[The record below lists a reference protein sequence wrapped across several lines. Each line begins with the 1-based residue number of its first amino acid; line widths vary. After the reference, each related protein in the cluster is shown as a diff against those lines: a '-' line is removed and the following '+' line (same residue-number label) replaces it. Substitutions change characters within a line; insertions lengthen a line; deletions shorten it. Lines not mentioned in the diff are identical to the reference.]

1 MRILQVNQIN
11 QVAYIY
17 GDGLVQRGHH
27 VEVYEPSLIG
37 GRAPLPVKLALM
49 PWRVLDMRRVVGKL
63 NRKYF
68 DIAHIHWASYG
79 LPGMASR
86 IPYIVHCHGDDVR
99 FRLQH
104 PLFRAMMKPVLRR
117 AAAVLCITPDLL
129 PVVRSVR
136 PDAFFFPGPVDTNY
150 YVPSETDQLDKSRP
164 WTVLLFA
171 RLDPSKGPEVATK
184 GIARFAW
191 RHPEVRIQL
200 LDWGSR
206 RDYFKR
212 LYGGRFDFVPRV
224 PQKEA
229 RRLIL
234 SADVIV
240 GQFAGGALGLSELQ
254 AMSCAKPLI
263 CSSRYDEAYPYAPP
277 LCRASTPEEI
287 DAHLENLYQ
296 YPETGTALGLKSR
309 DWVIENHNYKF
320 LAAKLEACYKSI
332 LTSS

>member
-17 GDGLVQRGHH
+17 GNGLEQNNHY
-27 VEVYEPSLIG
+27 VEVYEPSLVG
-37 GRAPLPVKLALM
+37 GMAVLPLKLALM
-49 PWRVLDMRRVVGKL
+49 PWRVLDMRRIIGKL
-63 NRKYF
+63 NQKHF
-68 DIAHIHWASYG
+68 DIVHIHWASYG
-79 LPGMASR
+79 LLGMASR

-104 PLFRAMMKPVLRR
+104 PLFRIMMEPVLRR

-129 PVVRSVR
+129 PGVRSVR
-136 PDAFFFPGPVDTNY
+136 SDAFFFPGPIDTDLY
-150 YVPSETDQLDKSRP
+150 ASSETDPLDKSRP
-164 WTVLLFA
+164 WTILLFA
-171 RLDPSKGPEVATK
+171 RLDPNKGPEVATE

-191 RHPEVRIQL
+191 RHPEVRVQL

-206 RDYFKR
+206 RDYFKQ
-212 LYGGRFDFVPRV
+212 LYSGRFEFVPQV

-240 GQFAGGALGLSELQ
+240 GQCAGGALGLSELQ
-254 AMSCAKPLI
+254 AMSCAKPVI
-263 CSSRYDEAYPYAPP
+263 CSSRYDEAYPDAPP
-277 LCRASTPEEI
+277 LWRASTPEEI

-296 YPETGTALGLKSR
+296 HPEAGTVLGLKSR
-309 DWVIENHNYKF
+309 QWVIENHNYRI
-320 LAAKLEACYKSI
+320 LAGKLEACYKSI
-332 LTSS
+332 L